1 MLDFRYHALSLAAVL
16 IALVVGLLL
25 GAAIGDNNLYTKAER
40 DKQATIVAERNQA
53 QASNAQLNS
62 ELSLRERYESAVY
75 STVVADELVGER
87 IGLIFLG
94 QDNDQID
101 GLVREAIAPS
111 GAQVEYDAV
120 VGEPLALDALAT
132 AAVTVPSAAR
142 YAALATDPTQL
153 PHFEKRIATELV
165 NGGPAPS
172 LLHAVEPSLFSSY
185 SGVLGSVGAIVIV
198 RDDGSIPKGAVA
210 QTASFETGLVSDLA
224 ADGVPVV
231 GVELTDTTPSQIG
244 WYQQERLASV
254 DDLDD
259 ISGRTALVYALAG
272 AHGNY
277 GIKSS
282 AQALLPST
290 LPTTGK

>member
-40 DKQATIVAERNQA
+40 AKQASITAERNAA

-62 ELSLRERYESAVY
+62 ELSLRERYESDVY

-94 QDNDQID
+94 QDNNQID
-101 GLVREAIAPS
+101 DLVHQAIAPS
-111 GAQVEYDAV
+111 GAQIEYDAV
-120 VGEPLALDALAT
+120 VREPLALDTLAAAAVAVPGATHYAGLAT
-132 AAVTVPSAAR
+132 EPKL
-142 YAALATDPTQL
+142 LAP
-153 PHFEKRIATELV
+153 FAKRVAGELV
-165 NGGPAPS
+165 DGGPPTS

-185 SGVLGSVGAIVIV
+185 SGVLGPVAAIVVV
-198 RDDGSIPKGAVA
+198 RNDGTAPSTTAT
-210 QTASFETGLVSDLA
+210 QTATFEKSLVSSLA
-224 ADGVPVV
+224 ATGVPVV

-244 WYQQERLASV
+244 WYEQEQLASV

-272 AHGNY
+272 AHGTY
-277 GIKSS
+277 GIKST
-282 AQALLPST
+282 AQALLPGT

>member
-1 MLDFRYHALSLAAVL
+1 MLDFRYHALSLAAVF

-40 DKQATIVAERNQA
+40 DKQATIIAERDAA

-62 ELSLRERYESAVY
+62 ELSLREHYESDVY

-101 GLVREAIAPS
+101 GFVRQAIEPS

-120 VGEPLALDALAT
+120 VREPPALGALGT
-132 AAVTVPSAAR
+132 AAAGVPSATR
-142 YAALATDPTQL
+142 YANLATDPTQL
-153 PHFEKRIATELV
+153 PHFENRIAAELV

-198 RDDGSIPKGAVA
+198 RNDGSIPKSAAA

-244 WYQQERLASV
+244 WYKGEQLASV

-282 AQALLPST
+282 AQALLPGT